1 MIPRC
6 KSLRKWNVSS
16 GLWPARPA
24 RRRTTSSRRPSR
36 PAPRLAGI
44 QPKPP
49 PFPEEIEKRINE
61 IIARVSALPILDHR
75 TDDEILGY
83 NEIGVPE

>member
-1 MIPRC
+1 M
-6 KSLRKWNVSS
+6 
-16 GLWPARPA
+16 PARA
-24 RRRTTSSRRPSR
+24 E
-36 PAPRLAGI
+36 AAGI
-44 QPKPP
+44 QPKRRRS
-49 PFPEEIEKRINE
+49 PEEIEKRINE